1 MNNLGHFD
9 DFAEEHLDYARCQR
23 ADGSYYGTSG
33 VCRTG
38 SAAGAK
44 EFNKRM
50 DKLAARMDKV
60 DPQKKN
66 QTKNLGDGGKKEKF
80 ANPQKVKRA
89 ANAAAKKD
97 PKIVAAAQKVKDLNE
112 QIARE
117 RKGLTNIRR
126 NGGDVARQQARI
138 DRLRDRSERAQR
150 TLNTKMDRLRQK
162 IAKDMKP

>member
-60 DPQKKN
+60 DPDLSKK
-66 QTKNLGDGGKKEKF
+66 QSELRARVKKLADEYEKLKGDSSKSAAGKRKKIMGAITKLQDQRKELDKKEISGNKKPDTSLP
-80 ANPQKVKRA
+80 ANLRRQ
-89 ANAAAKKD
+89 AAA
-97 PKIVAAAQKVKDLNE
+97 
-112 QIARE
+112 AR
-117 RKGLTNIRR
+117 
-126 NGGDVARQQARI
+126 
-138 DRLRDRSERAQR
+138 
-150 TLNTKMDRLRQK
+150 
-162 IAKDMKP
+162 AKD